1 MDTCSIPNK
10 LKKISKRTRRLT
22 LKGSVK
28 WQVTEIFKEI
38 KEIGNSKYEAKN
50 NARQSG
56 AHGSAGI
63 AKETGI
69 YSYRTLD
76 SYRESVAMFANW
88 AKENA
93 GLKDL
98 TKTTAETVKSYLQS
112 RIDENIAHKTFQ
124 LEKSALNKFE
134 TALNKY
140 SEHHNLNRNYDFK
153 LNETFNRQVQKD
165 MQHADVRAYSKTDV
179 EKLKNI
185 EDKAVNISV
194 RLALGSGLR
203 KSEILKLSI
212 DNLNLKENKIEIIGA
227 KAGKDRI
234 VSMIHDKSLIQ
245 DVKAFM
251 QENNIQKLG
260 DAVTGA
266 KINNEIRAVLGDSGS
281 IHKLRH
287 NYAINSVNE
296 FENKGYSHVEA
307 VHLTS
312 IEMGHN
318 RNEIIDGVYS
328 K

>member
-1 MDTCSIPNK
+1 M
-10 LKKISKRTRRLT
+10 
-22 LKGSVK
+22 KGSVK

-50 NARQSG
+50 NARQEG
-56 AHGSAGI
+56 AHGSSGI

-69 YSYRTLD
+69 YSYRTAD
-76 SYRESVAMFANW
+76 SYRESVVKFASW

-112 RIDENIAHKTFQ
+112 RIDESIAHKTFQ

-134 TALNKY
+134 TALNRY
-140 SEHHNLNRNYDFK
+140 SESHNLNRNYDFK
-153 LNETFNRQVQKD
+153 LNENFNRQVQKN
-165 MQHADVRAYSKTDV
+165 MQHADVRAHSLTDV
-179 EKLKNI
+179 EKLMNI
-185 EDKAVNISV
+185 EDKALNLAV
-194 RLALGSGLR
+194 RCALSAGLR

-212 DNLNLKENKIEIIGA
+212 SNLQENKIEIIGA
-227 KAGKDRI
+227 KGGKDRV

-245 DVKAFM
+245 DIKTFM
-251 QENNIQKLG
+251 KENNIEKLG
-260 DAVTGA
+260 QAVSQE
-266 KINNEIRAVLGDSGS
+266 KINREIAKAIGNSGS
-281 IHKLRH
+281 IHALRH
-287 NYAINSVNE
+287 NYAINTTKY
-296 FENKGYSHVEA
+296 FENQGYSHVEA